1 MGKFVTNLIVKNREY
16 FIDTNIKLNFDDA
29 LLYCKMLDVDGKDD
43 WRMCN
48 ATDIRLLY
56 DSKLYQVDFVGW
68 VEDVEYNAA
77 SYFINSD
84 ELYLSSLNPDYVGF
98 PVAIVRDI
106 CI

>member
-1 MGKFVTNLIVKNREY
+1 MGKFVTNLIVNNREY
-16 FIDTNIKLNFDDA
+16 LIDTNIKLNFDDA

-56 DSKLYQVDFVGW
+56 DSKLYQVNCVGW
-68 VEDVEYNAA
+68 IEDDEYNAA
-77 SYFINSD
+77 TYFINGD
-84 ELYLSSLNPDYVGF
+84 ELYLSSLNPDYVGS